1 MGWREERF
9 IYGAIERLQG
19 LKINRIRLLLAGAM
33 DTMLGEPV
41 MTGENF
47 TMMLR
52 PWIGV
57 LNRFGDR
64 ALGPCCTLR

>member
-1 MGWREERF
+1 
-9 IYGAIERLQG
+9 
-19 LKINRIRLLLAGAM
+19 M

-52 PWIGV
+52 PWIAAAPESFDRPGIDYT
-57 LNRFGDR
+57 RFNM
-64 ALGPCCTLR
+64 PYW